1 MTETWCNPSITNTL
15 FNIPGYFIDPALR
28 IYRSD
33 TNCGRGGGIFILCKK
48 WTYYF
53 ISCMTRQSADIFNL
67 KPKNSKLE
75 LRRNCFRDRVETI
88 GINYHKISNL
98 LYSKT
103 SMITTLDPQWL
114 LGSIHKP
121 LDDTILPSDDHQFLN
136 KTPLH
141 IPSWNTD
148 NQYHVSKCY
157 SQSINQSINQIRFIM
172 ASNTSELK
180 SGITCQSIN
189 KCYSQSINQ
198 STNLSFNP
206 SRNQFELNF

>member
-1 MTETWCNPSITNTL
+1 MTTTSKFYRKSGITNISILKINQFQGVAHEIKPDLINLTETWCNPSITNTL

-103 SMITTLDPQWL
+103 SMITTLDPQ
-114 LGSIHKP
+114 
-121 LDDTILPSDDHQFLN
+121 
-136 KTPLH
+136 
-141 IPSWNTD
+141 
-148 NQYHVSKCY
+148 
-157 SQSINQSINQIRFIM
+157 
-172 ASNTSELK
+172 
-180 SGITCQSIN
+180 
-189 KCYSQSINQ
+189 
-198 STNLSFNP
+198 
-206 SRNQFELNF
+206 